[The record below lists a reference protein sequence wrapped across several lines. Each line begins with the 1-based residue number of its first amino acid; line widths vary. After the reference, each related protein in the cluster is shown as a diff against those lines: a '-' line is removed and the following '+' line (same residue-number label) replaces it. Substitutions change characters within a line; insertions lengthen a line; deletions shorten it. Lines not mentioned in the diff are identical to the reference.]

1 MLHTVLAACVH
12 QAHDLLEDELQGAL
26 DFGELE
32 VDGNQRTEFVM
43 RQQTDALLHE
53 ATELALKSE
62 SLFSAERAQA
72 ALAGAGAKSGAA
84 LNVETVFVAFD
95 ERGKHRPLLAQDA
108 WLCCAD
114 AASNQF
120 IVFSRTYA
128 RRTLMGYSAGGSLL
142 PSVYVDVRAALV
154 TSLPF

>member
-1 MLHTVLAACVH
+1 MLHTVVTACVH

-62 SLFSAERAQA
+62 SLVSAERAQA
-72 ALAGAGAKSGAA
+72 ALAGSVAKNRADM
-84 LNVETVFVAFD
+84 NVETVFVAFD

-114 AASNQF
+114 AASKSIYCF
-120 IVFSRTYA
+120 PRRYA
-128 RRTLMGYSAGGSLL
+128 REHWWGTLGTAACYLL
-142 PSVYVDVRAALV
+142 FMLMC
-154 TSLPF
+154 TLH